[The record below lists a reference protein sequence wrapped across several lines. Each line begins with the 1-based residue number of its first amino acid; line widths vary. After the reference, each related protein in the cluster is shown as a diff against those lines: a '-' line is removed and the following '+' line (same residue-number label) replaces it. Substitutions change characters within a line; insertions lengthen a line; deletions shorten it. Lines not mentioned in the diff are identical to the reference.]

1 VHVLK
6 KVGFV
11 TAGAIALSLVAAP
24 AFAATTTVAAPQAK
38 PAVQDGPTAPW
49 TGDKWPDFGDA
60 YNTFIWGGGA
70 LGAGAAALVAGAFT
84 GIADTPALVLRSV
97 SHHG

>member
-6 KVGFV
+6 KAGLV
-11 TAGAIALSLVAAP
+11 TVAAVSLSLVAAP
-24 AFAATTTVAAPQAK
+24 AFASTTTIAASHVV
-38 PAVQDGPTAPW
+38 PAVQSEPSTPWAP
-49 TGDKWPDFGDA
+49 DWPAFGDA

-84 GIADTPALVLRSV
+84 GIATTPALVAHSFF
-97 SHHG
+97 HHHH